1 MRKRFRKAR
10 VTMGQSLDQDL
21 AHTAD
26 ADILP
31 DIQSLQLLA
40 SATLSSLTR
49 DLSIDKALSEPGC
62 DDLASWA
69 SSCMDPGLDTAIS
82 ALCLPDAHL
91 AGEQE
96 TGKEADRIPGK
107 DQQLS
112 SEITRASVS
121 ASCLFSCSLSLT
133 TPIGLADCCR
143 ERIFSCN
150 VVGFFF
156 QRFRDRGIGTEGL
169 VGGRGTRCQRA

>member
-10 VTMGQSLDQDL
+10 VTIRQSMDQDP

-40 SATLSSLTR
+40 SATLSSLAR

-69 SSCMDPGLDTAIS
+69 SSCMDPGLHAAIS

-96 TGKEADRIPGK
+96 TGKEAERIPGK

-112 SEITRASVS
+112 SENTRASVG
-121 ASCLFSCSLSLT
+121 ADRLLSCSQILT
-133 TPIGLADCCR
+133 TPIGLADC
-143 ERIFSCN
+143 F
-150 VVGFFF
+150 
-156 QRFRDRGIGTEGL
+156 
-169 VGGRGTRCQRA
+169 